1 MSKVTMKGKNVEDA
15 VAAAL
20 EVLGATRDD
29 VDVRVINEGKSG
41 VLGMFGGQ
49 EAEVEV
55 SRKEETKERARK
67 VLQEI
72 LDKAGFVSI
81 VSALDEDADRVYL
94 EIKGDDMGRII
105 GKEGAALE
113 ALQTIVSAILSK
125 SAQKR
130 KYVSIDAAGYKK
142 KKEEKIRRAAEEAIA
157 EALDRK
163 KEVLL
168 PPMSAADRR
177 VVHIVAK
184 EDGRVTTLSRGE
196 GSSRRV
202 AIAPLGEAEGGGNKE
217 G

>member
-20 EVLGATRDD
+20 EVLGAARED
-29 VDVRVINEGKSG
+29 VDVNVLNEGKG
-41 VLGMFGGQ
+41 GIMGLFGGQ

-55 SRKEETKERARK
+55 SLKEEMKEKGRK

-81 VSALDEDADRVYL
+81 VSATDEDAERIYL

-113 ALQTIVSAILSK
+113 ALQIIVSAVLSK
-125 SAQKR
+125 SAQRR

-142 KKEEKIRRAAEEAIA
+142 KKEDKIRRMTEEAIA
-157 EALDRK
+157 EALDK
-163 KEVLL
+163 KTEVVLS
-168 PPMSAADRR
+168 PMSAADRR
-177 VVHIVAK
+177 IVHIVAK

-196 GSSRRV
+196 GAARRV
-202 AIAPLGEAEGGGNKE
+202 AIALLGEGEGASQNA
-217 G
+217 